1 MNKRSSLT
9 INIAVWFGLSLL
21 FTVTIV
27 ACIISASLYT
37 HFNTLDKEKLQA
49 IANTAQDLIKEQ
61 TLSNSY
67 STLNTIIKNKQNISL
82 FIYNKKDELLFK
94 DERSHLLLSPTQ
106 WKLNIIN
113 NWSQNENQYRGI
125 RISGGSN
132 TLSPIFISVVMNKE
146 VHQQFLN
153 KMYTLLFSIFMV
165 TAISLS
171 IGGYYI
177 AWRALKPLRN
187 LGITLTQINASS
199 LSTRLNDQ
207 AAHQEL
213 APLVHA
219 FNEMIARIESS
230 FSQLSFF
237 SSHLAHELR
246 TPLSAIILQ
255 NQVLL
260 QNERDK
266 KTYQDALR
274 SNLEELEFLS
284 KTVTDILLLTQAQNN
299 QLPFK
304 VEIIEL
310 KSLAEKVIEYYQLLA
325 EEKDVRF
332 TVIGDCIVHHDSAH
346 LRRIIGNLLS
356 NATRHADPDSE
367 ITIVIIPNEE
377 LVTFSV
383 TNQGKSININ
393 EQHLIYQHQYRSPA
407 SSNINSTEVNIGV
420 GLNIC
425 QTIIKAMGGK
435 ITLYSK
441 NRETTFTVSLPIEY
455 G

>member
-27 ACIISASLYT
+27 ACIISASLYS
-37 HFNTLDKEKLQA
+37 HFNALDKEKLHA

-61 TLSNSY
+61 TISNSY
-67 STLNTIIKNKQNISL
+67 STLNTIIKNEQNISL
-82 FIYNKKDELLFK
+82 FIYNKKGALLFQ
-94 DERSHLLLSPTQ
+94 DAQSHLLLSPAQ
-106 WKLNIIN
+106 WKLDVIN
-113 NWSQNENQYRGI
+113 NWSQNKNQYRGI
-125 RISGGSN
+125 KISSDN
-132 TLSPIFISVVMNKE
+132 NISTPVFISVVMNKE

-153 KMYTLLFSIFMV
+153 KMYTLLFSIFTI

-171 IGGYYI
+171 VGGYYI

-187 LGITLTQINASS
+187 LGVTLTQINASS
-199 LSTRLNDQ
+199 LSTRLN
-207 AAHQEL
+207 AKITHQEL
-213 APLVHA
+213 APLVNA
-219 FNEMIARIESS
+219 FNEMLARIESS

-237 SSHLAHELR
+237 STHLAHELR

-284 KTVTDILLLTQAQNN
+284 KTVTDILLLTKAQSN

-304 VEIIEL
+304 IEVIEL
-310 KSLAEKVIEYYQLLA
+310 KHLVEKVSEYYQLLA
-325 EEKDVRF
+325 EEKGVKF
-332 TVIGDCIVHHDSAH
+332 TIIGDCIVHHDSAH

-367 ITIVIIPNEE
+367 ITIVIIPNKE

-441 NRETTFTVSLPIEY
+441 NRETTFTVTLPIEY
-455 G
+455 D